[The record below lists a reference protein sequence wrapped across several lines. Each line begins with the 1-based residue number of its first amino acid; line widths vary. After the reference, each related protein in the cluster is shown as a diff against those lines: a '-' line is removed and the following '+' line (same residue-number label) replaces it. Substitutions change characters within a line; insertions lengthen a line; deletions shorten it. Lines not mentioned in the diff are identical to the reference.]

1 MPVDINFENKRAGKK
16 ELILLAAID
25 MFLEKDYY
33 QVTIVEIAGR
43 AGVGKGTV
51 YEYYSSKE
59 DLFRECFS
67 YCTEAYL
74 KSFNEHLS
82 RTSTVRK
89 TMRDIIVTH
98 IEMLSENRKGLHL
111 LYKGRPYNFHEL
123 QNWVIEQRQS
133 LLTGIAEL
141 IEEGIRLKEIR
152 PDVDAK
158 MAGRLFLALNYIVL
172 GGIIV
177 IDEDEVRQDQID
189 SLLDILWNGIG
200 INKLHNY
207 GD

>member
-1 MPVDINFENKRAGKK
+1 MPVEINCNNKGAGKK
-16 ELILLAAID
+16 ELILLAAIE

-74 KSFNEHLS
+74 KSFNEHLH

-98 IEMLSENRKGLHL
+98 IEMLNENRKGLHL
-111 LYKGRPYNFHEL
+111 LYKERPYNFQEL
-123 QNWVIEQRQS
+123 QSWVIEQRQS
-133 LLTGIAEL
+133 LLTGITEL
-141 IEEGIRLKEIR
+141 IEEGIRLKEVR
-152 PDVDAK
+152 SDVDAK

-172 GGIIV
+172 GGMIV

-189 SLLDILWNGIG
+189 TLLDILWNGIG
-200 INKLHNY
+200 IKETQ
-207 GD
+207 

>member
-1 MPVDINFENKRAGKK
+1 MPVEINCNNKGAGKK
-16 ELILLAAID
+16 ELILLAAIE

-74 KSFNEHLS
+74 KSFNEHLR

-111 LYKGRPYNFHEL
+111 LYKERPYNFQEL
-123 QNWVIEQRQS
+123 QSWVIEQRQS
-133 LLTGIAEL
+133 LLTGITEL
-141 IEEGIRLKEIR
+141 IEEGIRLKEVR
-152 PDVDAK
+152 SDVDAK

-172 GGIIV
+172 GGMIV

-189 SLLDILWNGIG
+189 NLLDIFWNGIG
-200 INKLHNY
+200 RKQVP
-207 GD
+207 